1 MIMTTQTNHGATTM
15 LTKDIQAILA
25 RAVSDRA
32 FADELYANTDQ
43 ALAGY
48 SLTAD
53 EMIKLKRLFSLQ
65 SDECAAASPENCKS
79 FTITE
84 LEQGTDNQT

>member
-1 MIMTTQTNHGATTM
+1 M

-25 RAVSDRA
+25 RAVGDKA
-32 FADELYANTDQ
+32 FADELFANTDQ

-53 EMIKLKRLFSLQ
+53 EIVKLKRLFSMQ
-65 SDECAAASPENCKS
+65 SDECTSIPPEK
-79 FTITE
+79 
-84 LEQGTDNQT
+84 L

>member
-1 MIMTTQTNHGATTM
+1 MTRQINHGATTM
-15 LTKDIQAILA
+15 LTKDIQTILA

-32 FADELYANTDQ
+32 FADELFANTDQ

-53 EMIKLKRLFSLQ
+53 EIVKLKRLFSMQ
-65 SDECAAASPENCKS
+65 SDEYTSIPPEK
-79 FTITE
+79 
-84 LEQGTDNQT
+84 L

>member
-1 MIMTTQTNHGATTM
+1 MTTQTNHGATTM
-15 LTKDIQAILA
+15 LTKDIQTIVA

-32 FADELYANTDQ
+32 FADELFANTDQ

-53 EMIKLKRLFSLQ
+53 EIVKLKRLFSMQ
-65 SDECAAASPENCKS
+65 SDEYAFIPPEK
-79 FTITE
+79 
-84 LEQGTDNQT
+84 L

>member
-1 MIMTTQTNHGATTM
+1 MTTQTNHGATTM
-15 LTKDIQAILA
+15 LTKDIQTILA

-32 FADELYANTDQ
+32 FADELFANTDQ

-53 EMIKLKRLFSLQ
+53 EIVKLKRLFSMQ
-65 SDECAAASPENCKS
+65 SDEYAFIPPEK
-79 FTITE
+79 
-84 LEQGTDNQT
+84 L

>member
-1 MIMTTQTNHGATTM
+1 M
-15 LTKDIQAILA
+15 LTKDIQTILA

-32 FADELYANTDQ
+32 FADELFANTDQ

-53 EMIKLKRLFSLQ
+53 EIVKLKRLFSMQ
-65 SDECAAASPENCKS
+65 SDEYAFIPPEK
-79 FTITE
+79 
-84 LEQGTDNQT
+84 L

>member
-1 MIMTTQTNHGATTM
+1 M

-32 FADELYANTDQ
+32 FADELFANTDE

-53 EMIKLKRLFSLQ
+53 EIIKLKRLFSLQ
-65 SDECAAASPENCKS
+65 ANECTSAPAEKGKS
-79 FTITE
+79 FTVTEHRRITDD
-84 LEQGTDNQT
+84 QV